1 MEEEEKETSGKAIL
15 CLKVHLLCYFFTYF
29 DLLLE
34 WKNTCLLE
42 SVFHHRTI
50 FLLLCLCYGNTIS
63 LSWYFFLIFFLFL
76 DLCFANSLSIKYNKS
91 LLASNK

>member
-1 MEEEEKETSGKAIL
+1 MEGEEKETSGRAIL

-63 LSWYFFLIFFLFL
+63 LSLSLFFKIFVSFYFWT
-76 DLCFANSLSIKYNKS
+76 FALQIHY
-91 LLASNK
+91 L